1 MSALFNN
8 LKILVDKYLHEYPHK
23 IHILTDGHQNGL
35 ITSLTQEYQH
45 KIHISSMISDFS
57 NAGIIILWYNGKK
70 KYDTNLIKFMNEYIN
85 KDKIFI
91 LIVPKEFDFHYIV
104 KQTPA
109 KSIDAISW
117 LKDNIDHKDEN
128 YLIVIRKY

>member
-1 MSALFNN
+1 MTALFNN
-8 LKILVDKYLHEYPHK
+8 LKKIIDKQLYEYPHK

-35 ITSLTQEYQH
+35 ITSLTKEYQQ

-57 NAGIIILWYNGKK
+57 DAGIIILWFNGKK
-70 KYDTNLIKFMNEYIN
+70 KYDTKLIKFINEYIY
-85 KDKIFI
+85 KDKVFI
-91 LIVPKEFDFHYIV
+91 LIVPKDFDFHYIV

-117 LKDNIDHKDEN
+117 LKDNTDQKDEN